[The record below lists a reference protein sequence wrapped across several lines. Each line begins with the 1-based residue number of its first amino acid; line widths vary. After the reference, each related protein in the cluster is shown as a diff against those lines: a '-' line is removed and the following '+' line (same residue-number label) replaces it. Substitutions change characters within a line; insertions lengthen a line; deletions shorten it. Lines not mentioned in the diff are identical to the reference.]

1 MITCIFV
8 IQMNLSLL
16 GSIVAIQNTIRKAIF
31 NRLFKK
37 VYWDFQD
44 NVDAVYYNY
53 IVPRYW
59 YWILSYLKFYN
70 WWWTL
75 LIHQHFFWLFAKLKQ
90 LIKVITFNWPDSNF
104 IFITIKI
111 TLSSCLTGFST
122 KDLALVWLT
131 FYVS

>member
-53 IVPRYW
+53 IVPRY
-59 YWILSYLKFYN
+59 
-70 WWWTL
+70 
-75 LIHQHFFWLFAKLKQ
+75 
-90 LIKVITFNWPDSNF
+90 
-104 IFITIKI
+104 
-111 TLSSCLTGFST
+111 
-122 KDLALVWLT
+122 
-131 FYVS
+131 